1 MEAATLWVRPIWW
14 VVGDHTRVGLAF
26 CGRNFWSYCR
36 VGVHGSPRG
45 SVQGQG
51 LVDEITAVLR
61 PGADTAPRHTLWV
74 RVGPG
79 ASMGLACSQP
89 PCRV

>member
-1 MEAATLWVRPIWW
+1 MKAATLWVRPTWW
-14 VVGDHTRVGLAF
+14 VVGDHTRVRLAF
-26 CGRNFWSYCR
+26 YGRSSWSNCR

-61 PGADTAPRHTLWV
+61 PGADTAPRHIP
-74 RVGPG
+74 VGQG
-79 ASMGLACSQP
+79 WAWSQHG
-89 PCRV
+89 PCLLSATM